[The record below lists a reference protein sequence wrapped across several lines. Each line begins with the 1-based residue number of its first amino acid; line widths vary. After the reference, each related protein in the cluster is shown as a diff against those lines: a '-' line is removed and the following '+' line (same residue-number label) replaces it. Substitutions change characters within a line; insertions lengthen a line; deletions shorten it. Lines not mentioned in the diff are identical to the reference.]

1 MDKDEQQAPKNEPDE
16 EAEIKKKPGI
26 GSKMNHQSIIQGQNS
41 PTAKK
46 TTRKT
51 MNLRTRRTDSP
62 KEKGSGDDG
71 QMKRPMM
78 LRLNSENSAV
88 KSVNKV
94 SLFTHEIRSIHDD
107 IDSRGERAVSTL
119 SLHWAPTTHA
129 LYTLALFLF
138 SQAHTHTPTR
148 VM

>member
-1 MDKDEQQAPKNEPDE
+1 MDKDEQQATKNEPDE

-41 PTAKK
+41 PTNKK

-51 MNLRTRRTDSP
+51 MNLRTRRIDSP
-62 KEKGSGDDG
+62 KEKDDDG

-94 SLFTHEIRSIHDD
+94 SLFTHD
-107 IDSRGERAVSTL
+107 ERYA
-119 SLHWAPTTHA
+119 A
-129 LYTLALFLF
+129 LYTM
-138 SQAHTHTPTR
+138 T
-148 VM
+148 

>member
-62 KEKGSGDDG
+62 KEKGGDE
-71 QMKRPMM
+71 MKRPMM

-94 SLFTHEIRSIHDD
+94 SLFTHEIHTLRSIHDD

-119 SLHWAPTTHA
+119 SLHWAPHNPR
-129 LYTLALFLF
+129 TLHTSSLFI
-138 SQAHTHTPTR
+138 
-148 VM
+148 